1 MVSSLTQVS
10 ETPCLLPPTTVPTHS
25 PLPHPHPPL
34 TPPQI
39 MLDPTLRTIAGL
51 EALIQKE
58 WVAMG
63 HPFAFR
69 HKMVSSSDGKD
80 ESEGFVSGAFVVDRA
95 LYACAYVCVNACV
108 CACVCMYTSTCV

>member
-1 MVSSLTQVS
+1 MRHLVYCHPQLCLHTPLSLT
-10 ETPCLLPPTTVPTHS
+10 LP
-25 PLPHPHPPL
+25 PPL
-34 TPPQI
+34 TLPQI

-80 ESEGFVSGAFVVDRA
+80 ESEGFVSGAFVVD
-95 LYACAYVCVNACV
+95 
-108 CACVCMYTSTCV
+108 